1 MCYLYYYKLFWGA
14 VSLFPVSVKYP
25 NFLKLVDL
33 VVLRAKVKFELPI
46 FNLLLEALLTGV
58 MTLAI

>member
-1 MCYLYYYKLFWGA
+1 MSGFWGA
-14 VSLFPVSVKYP
+14 VSLFPVSVKYL

>member
-1 MCYLYYYKLFWGA
+1 MSGFWGA
-14 VSLFPVSVKYP
+14 VSLFPVSVKYL

-46 FNLLLEALLTGV
+46 FSLVLEALLTGV